1 MSGKRKIM
9 RTVALVFAL
18 LFAAAAI
25 VQYNDPDPLVWIL
38 FYSIAAISSL
48 LFYLNRFPSI
58 LGLILGGIY
67 FAGAIW
73 VWPEK
78 FEGVSIGSGAI
89 ENIEQARE
97 ALGLLIMAMVMFFFS
112 WKERTKK
119 NQSSRSN

>member
-1 MSGKRKIM
+1 MSGKRKII

-25 VQYNDPDPLVWIL
+25 VQYNDPDPLLWIL
-38 FYSIAAISSL
+38 FYSIAAISCL

-67 FAGAIW
+67 LAGAIW

-112 WKERTKK
+112 WKVRTKK

>member
-38 FYSIAAISSL
+38 FYGIAAISCL

-67 FAGAIW
+67 LAGVIR

-78 FEGVSIGSGAI
+78 FKGVSIGSGAI

-112 WKERTKK
+112 WKV
-119 NQSSRSN
+119 RSNKY